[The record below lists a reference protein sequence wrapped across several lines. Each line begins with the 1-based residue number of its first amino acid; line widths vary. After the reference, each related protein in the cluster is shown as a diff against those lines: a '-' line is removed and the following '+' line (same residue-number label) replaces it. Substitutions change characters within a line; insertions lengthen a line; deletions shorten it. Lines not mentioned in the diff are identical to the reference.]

1 MAVVVEQTIPFSE
14 PSLDLHNSQ
23 RWNQLLPLIRPSL
36 KVVRTP
42 KDHALLVDVALAKS
56 TFVHIAAVGT
66 TGAFSSK
73 LLDDRNVT
81 AIVTGQ
87 TGAGLPTPLDIRDAM
102 RSAGAVKDQAVVVAR
117 AGRKRRVEMH
127 GKDLV
132 EVEAGGELELDHILR
147 LLANAT
153 ESCRKSTQDVAE
165 LLKVFM
171 ENASTAHSKFHVEKA
186 GGKPA
191 MLQAEGAAGF
201 EKAKHAVERDL
212 QHAMKAHSAQEGEVT
227 YSVHYSDV
235 NGLSR
240 LENYIIA
247 GEIALYLG
255 SQSIPYRLSH
265 STIVDHSDAARG
277 FSISICPIPTRY
289 LAAQP
294 KPHQHEAI
302 STEDDTALQQT
313 LSESKPHITFHDAEI
328 RKRIQ
333 FGCTAVITAE
343 PTITEYDTIVG
354 DGDCGYTLRDGAKQ
368 VLAFIQTRDLT
379 RLPETLAQLVGELEV
394 NMGGTSGALY
404 CIFLTALASALATE
418 TTVAAALKEALGQLM
433 KYTRARLGDR
443 TMMDALIP
451 FVETLSRTGDVGQAV
466 REMREGVEGTKTME
480 ASLGRSAYL
489 DESATRGVPDPGA
502 YGLLVLL
509 RGMAE
514 V

>member
-87 TGAGLPTPLDIRDAM
+87 TGAGLPTPSDIRDAM
-102 RSAGAVKDQAVVVAR
+102 RSAGAVKDQAVVVVR
-117 AGRKRRVEMH
+117 AGKKRRVEMH

-132 EVEAGGELELDHILR
+132 EVEAGGELELDHILH

-153 ESCRKSTQDVAE
+153 ESCRKSIQDVTE
-165 LLKVFM
+165 LLKLFM

-186 GGKPA
+186 GGRPA
-191 MLQAEGAAGF
+191 MVQAEGAAGF

-212 QHAMKAHSAQEGEVT
+212 KHAMKAHSAQEGEVT

-255 SQSIPYRLSH
+255 RCAWSYCVFP
-265 STIVDHSDAARG
+265 
-277 FSISICPIPTRY
+277 PTD
-289 LAAQP
+289 
-294 KPHQHEAI
+294 
-302 STEDDTALQQT
+302 ST
-313 LSESKPHITFHDAEI
+313 LSESKPHITFHDADI

-368 VLAFIQTRDLT
+368 VLAFIQTRDLS

-404 CIFLTALASALATE
+404 CIYLTALASALASE

-466 REMREGVEGTKTME
+466 REMKEGVEGTKTME

>member
-1 MAVVVEQTIPFSE
+1 MAVVVEQTIPFPAS
-14 PSLDLHNSQ
+14 SLDLHSSQ
-23 RWNQLLPLIRPSL
+23 RWNQLLPLVRPSL
-36 KVVRTP
+36 KAVRTA
-42 KDHALLVDVALAKS
+42 KGQNVLVDVALVKS
-56 TFVHIAAVGT
+56 KFVHIAAVGT
-66 TGAFSSK
+66 AGAFSSK
-73 LLDDRNVT
+73 LLDDRDVT
-81 AIVTGQ
+81 AIVTQ
-87 TGAGLPTPLDIRDAM
+87 QAGAGGTSARDIQNSM
-102 RSAGAVKDQAVVVAR
+102 QSMGTVKDQGVVVAR
-117 AGRKRRVEMH
+117 AGKKRRVELH
-127 GKDLV
+127 SAELV
-132 EVEAGGELELDHILR
+132 EVEAQGELELDHVLH

-153 ESCRKSTQDVAE
+153 ESCRASIHEVAE
-165 LLKVFM
+165 LLKLFVD
-171 ENASTAHSKFHVEKA
+171 NTSTAHSKFHVEKA

-191 MLQAEGAAGF
+191 VLGNEGAAAF

-212 QHAMKAHSAQEGEVT
+212 KHAMKAHAAQEGDVT

-247 GEIALYLG
+247 GEIAQYLD
-255 SQSIPYRLSH
+255 SQSIPYHLSH
-265 STIVDHSDAARG
+265 STILNHSDAARG

-294 KPHQHEAI
+294 KPQQHEAT
-302 STEDDTALQQT
+302 SLQDATGPQHALSQ
-313 LSESKPHITFHDAEI
+313 SKSQIAFHDAEV
-328 RKRIQ
+328 RQRIQ
-333 FGCTAVITAE
+333 SGCNAVIKAE

-368 VLAFIQTRDLT
+368 VLSFIHDKDLS
-379 RLPETLAQLVGELEV
+379 RLPETVAQLVSELEV

-404 CIFLTALASALATE
+404 CIYLTALAGALASE
-418 TTVAAALKEALGQLM
+418 ASVAAALEAALAQLM

-451 FVETLSRTGDVGQAV
+451 FVDALLRTGDVGLAV
-466 REMREGVEGTKTME
+466 QEMGQGVEGTKTMG

-509 RGMAE
+509 EGMS
-514 V
+514 VV